1 MWPRENCANF
11 PLRKENNLCASENAA
26 SPLVTYPSLLCSP
39 NTSPAKCL
47 SAGSKPCGNTPKGI
61 KRAETCLSSS
71 WLAIW
76 FPLLWIFVCLFSAQD
91 RSLLLTVKEKSLM
104 TFVPR
109 IQVGGQGMWAA
120 AVKSTVWCTL
130 GKRISNMRCLIVE
143 QKFPWK
149 QNLCFVHLSPPTVSG
164 SALSIYVSSFSLLT
178 LISNLQVQNHHY
190 PTAIHIKNPPPLDFR
205 GDSMVQ
211 NLPANAGDTGSI
223 PGLGRSPGEENGNP
237 F

>member
-104 TFVPR
+104 AFVPR
-109 IQVGGQGMWAA
+109 IRVGGQGMWAA

-130 GKRISNMRCLIVE
+130 GTQPLAPCLRCRCLWCT
-143 QKFPWK
+143 QYTRLWG
-149 QNLCFVHLSPPTVSG
+149 SWPP
-164 SALSIYVSSFSLLT
+164 AFL
-178 LISNLQVQNHHY
+178 
-190 PTAIHIKNPPPLDFR
+190 KK
-205 GDSMVQ
+205 GDAEI
-211 NLPANAGDTGSI
+211 NLPI
-223 PGLGRSPGEENGNP
+223 
-237 F
+237 